1 MQTLILPHMRGLGGR
16 KVVET
21 PKCFTPVRLREE
33 GIVEKLRCPVD
44 QLPDI
49 LKSFGD
55 DHIPAFRETPLMTP
69 APRYGIGFTGQ
80 ASHWQ
85 SSVRIQLLFAIDA
98 ARLLFLFKLMAPI
111 SVHVILLQQ

>member
-1 MQTLILPHMRGLGGR
+1 
-16 KVVET
+16 
-21 PKCFTPVRLREE
+21 
-33 GIVEKLRCPVD
+33 
-44 QLPDI
+44 
-49 LKSFGD
+49 
-55 DHIPAFRETPLMTP
+55 MTP